1 MKWKRGQIAFEY
13 LVIIGFVTLV
23 ITARLGISITY
34 TNSLRDN
41 VNINQMEDFANKI
54 ISTSEYVFYAGNPSK
69 STITVYLPEN
79 IKNITIIE
87 NTIYFDIEAGTGVNK
102 IGYPSA
108 VNISGSITNIPGI
121 KQLEI
126 EALVDHVS
134 ITQK

>member
-23 ITARLGISITY
+23 ITAILGISITY

-69 STITVYLPEN
+69 STITVYLPDN
-79 IKNITIIE
+79 IKGITIIE
-87 NTIYFDIEAGTGVNK
+87 NTIYFDIETGTGINK

-108 VNISGSITNIPGI
+108 VNISGSITNSPGI